1 MSRKVF
7 TAGEVL
13 AASDVNNFLMNQT
26 VMSFSGTATRESS
39 IPTPVEGMYTH
50 LEDTDSLQFW
60 NGSAWINGF
69 GMNLITAQT
78 IGSAVAS
85 VVVPNV
91 FSAAYDN
98 YRVIISGGSASS
110 AINNINL
117 QIGNAVTGYYGSR
130 IQQVIAGTITGQ
142 GQSNT
147 TSLEITRYSALI
159 GNPVSIIDIITP
171 FLPVRTGI
179 IATGIFMDTTN
190 GATRLSTGFL
200 NNINSYTDFT
210 LLASAGT
217 ITGGTVY
224 VYGYRSA

>member
-7 TAGEVL
+7 TAGEIL

-26 VMSFSGTATRESS
+26 VMSFSGTATRGSA

-69 GMNLITAQT
+69 GMNLIKTET

-85 VVVPNV
+85 VVVADV
-91 FSAAYDN
+91 FSADYDN
-98 YRVIISGGSASS
+98 YRVIISGGATAS
-110 AINNINL
+110 AINNINI

-142 GQSNT
+142 GQSNAA
-147 TSLEITRYSALI
+147 SLEVTRYSV
-159 GNPVSIIDIITP
+159 GTNNPAVIIDILAP
-171 FLPVRTGI
+171 FQAERTGI
-179 IATGIFMDTTN
+179 IASGIFMDTTN

-200 NNINSYTDFT
+200 NNTTSYTGFT
-210 LLASAGT
+210 VLASAGT
-217 ITGGTVY
+217 ITGGTVF
-224 VYGYRSA
+224 VYGYRNA

>member
-1 MSRKVF
+1 
-7 TAGEVL
+7 L
-13 AASDVNNFLMNQT
+13 D
-26 VMSFSGTATRESS
+26 
-39 IPTPVEGMYTH
+39 
-50 LEDTDSLQFW
+50 
-60 NGSAWINGF
+60 
-69 GMNLITAQT
+69 
-78 IGSAVAS
+78 
-85 VVVPNV
+85 PNV